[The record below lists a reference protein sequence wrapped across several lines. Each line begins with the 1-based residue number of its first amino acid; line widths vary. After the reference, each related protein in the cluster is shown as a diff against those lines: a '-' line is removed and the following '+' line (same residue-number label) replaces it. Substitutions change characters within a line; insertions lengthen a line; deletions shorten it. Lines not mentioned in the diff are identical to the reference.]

1 MARKKPPTKA
11 EREHMSR
18 VASLGCWVCGQP
30 AQVHHIRNKGKGFG
44 NVGIGNRSSHYDT
57 IPLCMSHHTGNFS
70 IHNRKKEF
78 EAKYGTEHEI
88 LQKVKERIQCQEDQD
103 IF

>member
-18 VASLGCWVCGQP
+18 VASLGCWVCSQP
-30 AQVHHIRNKGKGFG
+30 ANVHHIRPKGLGMG
-44 NVGIGNRSSHYDT
+44 VRSSHYDT
-57 IPLCMSHHTGNFS
+57 IPLCREHHQGKFS
-70 IHNRKKEF
+70 IHNCKKEF
-78 EAKYGTEHEI
+78 EAKFGTEHEI
-88 LQKVKERIQCQEDQD
+88 LQKVKERIQCQENQD

>member
-1 MARKKPPTKA
+1 MARKKPATKA
-11 EREHMSR
+11 EKEHMSR
-18 VASLGCWVCGQP
+18 VASLGCWVCSQP
-30 AQVHHIRNKGKGFG
+30 AQVHHIRPKGLGFSM
-44 NVGIGNRSSHYDT
+44 RSSHYDT
-57 IPLCMSHHTGNFS
+57 IPLCMSHHTGSFS
-70 IHNRKKEF
+70 INNRKKEF

>member
-1 MARKKPPTKA
+1 MARKKPATKA
-11 EREHMSR
+11 EKEHMSR
-18 VASLGCWVCGQP
+18 VASLGCWVCSQP
-30 AQVHHIRNKGKGFG
+30 AQVHHIRPKGLGFSM
-44 NVGIGNRSSHYDT
+44 RSSHYDT
-57 IPLCMSHHTGNFS
+57 IPLCMSHHTGSFS